1 MWDGFVLCCQRLKER
16 VLFDRDNGT
25 FFCSEP
31 CYLIS
36 KSSWKLSKAKCA
48 HILLSLP
55 EMALLK
61 IIQTAPDLNTYLA
74 TYLGSFYFTIKT
86 SWTFLDQLD
95 QTKRSA
101 IDPYFTR
108 IVQQHLQP
116 QTAI

>member
-1 MWDGFVLCCQRLKER
+1 
-16 VLFDRDNGT
+16 
-25 FFCSEP
+25 
-31 CYLIS
+31 
-36 KSSWKLSKAKCA
+36 
-48 HILLSLP
+48 
-55 EMALLK
+55 MALLK

-74 TYLGSFYFTIKT
+74 TYLG
-86 SWTFLDQLD
+86 TFFKLLLRHTGLDQLD